1 MEYAYH
7 NYEYDSS
14 DDDDNNTNDSD
25 DSNNGEYKQSKNT
38 KRNFEQKEF
47 NKKRQII
54 TGEPLQ
60 KQRWLG
66 ETNIPD

>member
-25 DSNNGEYKQSKNT
+25 DSNNGEYTQSKNT

-47 NKKRQII
+47 NKKRRVV